1 MSTPI
6 SAESLSLITH
16 AQFPVITTEFLAKL
30 YGTEPDY
37 IRKNHNRNPDRFVA
51 GKHFFLLEG
60 EELREFK
67 HRMSLRPAVKIARN
81 ARSLILW
88 TERGAARHAKMLET
102 EQAWEV
108 FEKLEDCYFKAKED
122 HLQPPH
128 QSKALPHGLTVEQQI
143 SIKALVK
150 ARVDALPQEKQAKA
164 AITCWSALK
173 SKFGVTYKEI
183 DAEHF
188 ADAVSLVAR
197 IPLEGELLP
206 REVARQLDIN
216 FPLDAWMA
224 LNAPL
229 MGSQAM
235 GGACIPASAL
245 IGGDARSAIGALLTL
260 LEQRQYEVSACRAE
274 LRSLKSHLESSH
286 NALNSIVDNAERTM
300 RRLWREW

>member
-1 MSTPI
+1 MNTNI

-16 AQFPVITTEFLAKL
+16 NQIPVLTTETLAQL
-30 YGTEPDY
+30 YDTEV
-37 IRKNHNRNPDRFVA
+37 IRIQQNHQRNNDRFTE
-51 GKHFFLLEG
+51 GKHYFKLVG
-60 EELREFK
+60 QELK
-67 HRMSLRPAVKIARN
+67 SLRLSLSELQISPK

-128 QSKALPHGLTVEQQI
+128 QSKALPHGLTVEQQT
-143 SIKALVK
+143 SIKTLVK
-150 ARVDALPQEKQAKA
+150 ARVEQLPLELQARA
-164 AITCWSALK
+164 AIICWSALK

-183 DAEHF
+183 DTEHF

-197 IPLEGELLP
+197 LPLEGELLP
-206 REVARQLDIN
+206 REVARQLDIH